1 MADHMRTELV
11 CDALRMAIHHRRPA
25 PGLILHSD
33 RGSQYTSEVAEAHL
47 AVERFSSVG
56 WPEHGW
62 QCRTA
67 AQRDPGH
74 GPAITTA
81 PMRRF
86 GR

>member
-1 MADHMRTELV
+1 MGGATSDGNEPLAYRW
-11 CDALRMAIHHRRPA
+11 RRPA
-25 PGLILHSD
+25 GGNRISLPPYPESM
-33 RGSQYTSEVAEAHL
+33 EVAEAHL

-74 GPAITTA
+74 GPAMTTA